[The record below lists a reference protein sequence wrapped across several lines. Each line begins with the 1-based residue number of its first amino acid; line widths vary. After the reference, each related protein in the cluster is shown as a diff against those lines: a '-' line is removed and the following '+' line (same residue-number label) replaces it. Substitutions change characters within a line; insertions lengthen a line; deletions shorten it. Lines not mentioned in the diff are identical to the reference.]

1 MDVLHGSCRLLK
13 GKSHDVPAHSSMQ
26 VENNVVGAPCGV
38 MDQMAAVLGEE
49 GALMAM
55 ICQPAEVEPAVV
67 IPGHLRLWG
76 LDSGGHGSEHPLW
89 TLLWLLKQQE
99 RSLLVMI
106 LGHLHMWGPGS
117 GGQGS
122 KRCCEGRGISVLW
135 LVSAR
140 ALRCLVKS

>member
-1 MDVLHGSCRLLK
+1 MNASPSL
-13 GKSHDVPAHSSMQ
+13 Q

-76 LDSGGHGSEHPLW
+76 LDSGGQGSEA
-89 TLLWLLKQQE
+89 LLWE
-99 RSLLVMI
+99 S
-106 LGHLHMWGPGS
+106 
-117 GGQGS
+117 
-122 KRCCEGRGISVLW
+122 
-135 LVSAR
+135 
-140 ALRCLVKS
+140 

>member
-1 MDVLHGSCRLLK
+1 MLSSSAVHHLSVQTGRVWCTAPASYCTSKTEDVN
-13 GKSHDVPAHSSMQ
+13 AHPSLQ

-76 LDSGGHGSEHPLW
+76 LDSGGHGSED
-89 TLLWLLKQQE
+89 LLWRLTQKEQSPSVMMLGAPPTVGPKRKRAERQE
-99 RSLLVMI
+99 VLC
-106 LGHLHMWGPGS
+106 WPG
-117 GGQGS
+117 
-122 KRCCEGRGISVLW
+122 
-135 LVSAR
+135 
-140 ALRCLVKS
+140 